1 MGSLI
6 SKISSLA
13 SVGYGINIFEQSPPQ
28 NISGVKTNV
37 AGCVGA
43 FPWGPTTMQT
53 VTSWQQLFDLY
64 CPSYFDAADTYPA
77 LKAFL
82 SKKFPG
88 GLKMVRAV
96 ASDAVLGTMDYDDED
111 ATESVTVVAKYLGL
125 LGNSVLVEWAAN
137 ADTAANRDAIVSIG
151 TAYSERYE
159 NVVVAAGL
167 VVTDPGD
174 PFVTF
179 SKHASCVKVPEV
191 AAALALASGSDG
203 TLAGADLVG
212 SAVSNV
218 GIRKFYDEN
227 ISINALFVA
236 DLGDDDTLID
246 AVNVGLFAYV
256 GEDKGLAVLM
266 TKYDQTVA
274 EAIVDVASYND
285 DRCVYPFPL
294 AKCKNFYDTNLT
306 EIEVQGGP
314 WVAAAIVQNDPWQAP
329 GGAASVEALKG
340 ITALEEV
347 SITRTNYESLNT
359 AGIAPFFMSTALG
372 GAIVRRAV
380 TTATDGTRI
389 FRRRL
394 TDYLTESIAAY
405 LERFVEYPIDL
416 DLDAQTLGNYTKTE
430 VDAVTTF
437 LENEKQAQ
445 HAKDYGIDPF
455 SANTEAGIDA
465 GRWVLAIQVE
475 TFSMQEEIVLQAE
488 VGETVVVQAA

>member
-28 NISGVKTNV
+28 NISGAKTNV

-88 GLKMVRAV
+88 GLKMTRGV
-96 ASDAVLGTMDYDDED
+96 ASDAVAGTKDYDDAA
-111 ATESVTVVAKYLGL
+111 ATESVTVVANYLGL
-125 LGNSVLVEWAAN
+125 LGNSILVEWVAN

-159 NVVVAAGL
+159 NVVTAAL

-179 SKHASCVKVPEV
+179 SKHASCVAVPDA
-191 AAALALASGSDG
+191 AAALALALGSDG

-227 ISINALFVA
+227 IAINALFVA
-236 DLGDDDTLID
+236 DLGDEDTLID
-246 AVNVGLFAYV
+246 AVNAGLFAFV
-256 GEDKGLAVLM
+256 GEDKGIAVLM

-274 EAIVDVASYND
+274 EAIIDVGSYND

-294 AKCKNFYDTNLT
+294 AKTTNFYDTNLA

-314 WVAAAIVQNDPWQAP
+314 WVASAIVSNDPWQAP
-329 GGAASVEALKG
+329 GGAASVESLKG
-340 ITALEEV
+340 ITALEEI
-347 SITRTNYESLNT
+347 SITRTDYESLNT

-389 FRRRL
+389 FRRRM

-416 DLDAQTLGNYTKTE
+416 DLDAQTLGNYTKAE

-437 LENEKQAQ
+437 LANEEAAQ
-445 HAKDYGIDPF
+445 HIKDYGIDPF
-455 SANTEAGIDA
+455 SANTESGIDA
-465 GRWVLAIQVE
+465 GRWILAIQAE
-475 TFSMQEEIVLQAE
+475 LYSMQEEIVLQAE
-488 VGETVVVQAA
+488 IGETVEVREA